1 MKHKPDIHSIKFKTW
16 LYFVLF
22 TALIMVV
29 LWGLQVIFLNN
40 FYEGMKIQQTKSTVQ
55 DVNEAYVSYD
65 TNKFK
70 RKVSSIAKT
79 NDLYIY
85 LVSTTGEIT
94 SFQPAEE
101 VAGEGYYFQQID
113 SIERYR
119 LQSPDGGVM
128 IRIKG
133 VDNTKEVLVYSDL
146 LISGGKEQFKIYL
159 FSPLW
164 PVKST
169 INILRNQLIYITLI
183 ALIMACIVSFYLS
196 SRITRPIRD
205 IAASADRLAEGEYG
219 IVFKGGHYTEINNLA
234 GTLTRTSIELEKT
247 DVIQKDLVANVS
259 HDLRTP
265 LTMIKSYAE
274 MIRDLS
280 GDNPVKRQEH
290 LKVII
295 DEADR
300 LNNLVD
306 DLLTVSRMQS
316 GKMTLE
322 MKEFN
327 LSEVTRSIV
336 STYRIRTEEGYHINL
351 ECPSE
356 FYVMADEERI
366 KQVITNLITNALK
379 FCGDDREINVTLAKG
394 GRSSVVC
401 SVEDHGIGIAKDE
414 LEHVWERY
422 YKASSN
428 MVRTTEGSGIGLS
441 IVKEIL
447 VLHKA
452 EYGVNSTLGQGTT
465 FWFELGL
472 TKVDETAVSPVF
484 TLSDGNY
491 DENDFEEETDQQ

>member
-234 GTLTRTSIELEKT
+234 DTLTRTSIELEKT

-491 DENDFEEETDQQ
+491 DENDFEEEIDQQ

>member
-234 GTLTRTSIELEKT
+234 DTLTRTSIELEKT

>member
-113 SIERYR
+113 SIEKYR

-234 GTLTRTSIELEKT
+234 DTLTRTSIELEKT

>member
-1 MKHKPDIHSIKFKTW
+1 
-16 LYFVLF
+16 
-22 TALIMVV
+22 MVV

-113 SIERYR
+113 SIEKYR

-234 GTLTRTSIELEKT
+234 DTLTRTSIELEKT

-280 GDNPVKRQEH
+280 GDNPVKRNAH
-290 LKVII
+290 LQTII
-295 DEADR
+295 EEADR
-300 LNNLVD
+300 LNNLVND
-306 DLLTVSRMQS
+306 MLNLSRMQS
-316 GKMTLE
+316 RRIDLELSTFDLLEATEQMLHAYDILEENEDYHITLE
-322 MKEFN
+322 HDRDVYMVTADRQRIIQVMNN
-327 LSEVTRSIV
+327 LVSNAVKYCGEDKVILISLYRAGKNVRFEVT
-336 STYRIRTEEGYHINL
+336 
-351 ECPSE
+351 
-356 FYVMADEERI
+356 
-366 KQVITNLITNALK
+366 
-379 FCGDDREINVTLAKG
+379 
-394 GRSSVVC
+394 
-401 SVEDHGIGIAKDE
+401 DHGQGIAEDE
-414 LEHVWERY
+414 ITHVWERY
-422 YKASSN
+422 YKSSTHH
-428 MVRTTEGSGIGLS
+428 VRSTTGTGLGLS
-441 IVKEIL
+441 IVKE
-447 VLHKA
+447 VLKLHNA
-452 EYGVNSTLGQGTT
+452 PFGVDSQIGAGST
-465 FWFELGL
+465 FWFEL
-472 TKVDETAVSPVF
+472 P
-484 TLSDGNY
+484 LSKTRKNS
-491 DENDFEEETDQQ
+491 